1 MASLFGRLQIVR
13 LVEIHRIDLV
23 ELDELQD
30 IDRLRRFRIDLLE
43 VVVVEDHVLTLLVL
57 VTLDDLVPRHRFI
70 FDRADA
76 LVLDTPFVLGVKHIE
91 GELVRLDRR
100 KELDGDRYETEIDG
114 SGPNCMR
121 HSPLILPKP
130 DAYHKR
136 LALAK
141 AGSRRCFFQYFGPQ
155 RSPSRA
161 SRFRVVAMLNFANSS
176 AGAADVRRRENAS
189 ISAQC
194 SGVETGA
201 PSRARSV

>member
-1 MASLFGRLQIVR
+1 MASLFGRLEIVR
-13 LVEIHRIDLV
+13 LVEVHRVDLV

-43 VVVVEDHVLTLLVL
+43 VVVGEKHVLALLVF
-57 VTLDDLVPRHRFI
+57 VAFDYLVPRHGLV

-76 LVLDTPFVLGVKHIE
+76 LVLDTPLVLGVKQVK
-91 GELVRLDRR
+91 GELVRSHCR
-100 KELDGDRYETEIDG
+100 KKLDGDRYEAEIDG

-121 HSPLILPKP
+121 HSPLILPNAH
-130 DAYHKR
+130 AYHKR
-136 LALAK
+136 LALFK

-161 SRFRVVAMLNFANSS
+161 SRFAVVAMLNLANSS
-176 AGAADVRRRENAS
+176 AGAMAVRRRENAS
-189 ISAQC
+189 TSVQC

-201 PSRARSV
+201 PSRARTL